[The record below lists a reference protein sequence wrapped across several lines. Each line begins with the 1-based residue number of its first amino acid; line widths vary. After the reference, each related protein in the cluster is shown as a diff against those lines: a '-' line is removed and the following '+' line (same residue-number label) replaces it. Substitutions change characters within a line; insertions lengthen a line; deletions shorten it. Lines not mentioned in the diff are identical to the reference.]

1 VDWDEQLFAL
11 FDDLE
16 QQAETLYDVER
27 ESELADRSRSEYAAV
42 TLATRLMASVDS
54 TLVLHLV
61 GVGAVEG
68 ELQRVGT
75 DWCLLHGPA
84 QDWIVRTAAV
94 TAVEGASD
102 RSVPEV
108 AWSPVTRLGF
118 GSALRRLADAGEPCV
133 VHGTDGTVR
142 EVVLTRVG
150 RDFVEATMGESR
162 SLLLAHAH
170 VAAVQGRR

>member
-11 FDDLE
+11 LDDLE
-16 QQAETLYDVER
+16 GQAEALYDAER
-27 ESELADRSRSEYAAV
+27 AGELADRSRAEYAGVA
-42 TLATRLMASVDS
+42 LASRLMASVGA
-54 TLVLHLV
+54 TLSLDLA
-61 GVGAVEG
+61 GVGPVTG
-68 ELQRVGT
+68 ELQRVGA

-84 QDWIVRTAAV
+84 HDWVIRTAAV
-94 TAVEGASD
+94 LTVEGASD

-133 VHGTDGTVR
+133 VHGADGSVR

-150 RDFVEATMGESR
+150 RDFVEATIGDR
-162 SLLLAHAH
+162 RTLLLSHAH
-170 VAAVQGRR
+170 VTAVQSRR